1 MNNSTN
7 GKRTDS
13 EVDTDRMTG
22 FLQKNVK
29 YISAGILVAALAAVI
44 AVTATG
50 NSKNSDDKDK
60 TEPDVKTEQS
70 AGDGA
75 DADAEENKA
84 EKEHEYEVDLP
95 EVKELVSTYYNSYA
109 AGDVDKLD
117 TIAQSLS
124 DMEKSYIKMMN
135 EYVESYNNI
144 KCYTKA
150 GLEEGSY
157 MASVAYDMKFHNV
170 EKELPGMDFFYI
182 RTDGEGKLYIDNL
195 YSYFNRETK
204 EQGLNENIEASIKEF
219 ENGEDV
225 KQLIQEYNDK
235 YGKAVE
241 EDADLQKMV
250 DTVKNAVEEWVNS
263 YTPQEETPEGEGEAS
278 ETPEGNGEDADTNED
293 NNGDA
298 ANEDNNDAANEDADN
313 EQPAD
318 TDNDDNTENTDNT
331 NNGTSGLNYVPEGTV
346 MTASARYN
354 VRASMDESAELLGTV
369 IEGDSI
375 KVILSYAEGWTKV
388 EWNNKTG
395 YIRTDLLLNN

>member
-13 EVDTDRMTG
+13 EVDTNKITN
-22 FLQKNVK
+22 FCQKNVK
-29 YISAGILVAALAAVI
+29 YISAGILVVALAVVI
-44 AVTATG
+44 AITATG
-50 NSKNSDDKDK
+50 GKGADDNEK
-60 TEPDVKTEQS
+60 TEPEVKTEQPAEDEAKEDVKEDVKENEPE
-70 AGDGA
+70 AG
-75 DADAEENKA
+75 
-84 EKEHEYEVDLP
+84 HEYEVDLP
-95 EVKELVSTYYNSYA
+95 EVKDLVSTYYNSYA

-170 EKELPGMDFFYI
+170 ERELPGMDFFYI
-182 RTDGEGKLYIDNL
+182 RTNEEGKLFIDNL
-195 YSYFNRETK
+195 YSYFNRETQ
-204 EQGLNENIEASIKEF
+204 EQGLNDSIEASIKAF
-219 ENGEDV
+219 EEGDDV

-235 YGKAVE
+235 YSKAVA

-250 DTVKNAVEEWVNS
+250 DTVKKAVEDWVNS
-263 YTPQEETPEGEGEAS
+263 YTPQEETPETDTDGESAEA
-278 ETPEGNGEDADTNED
+278 PEDNGEDANTDEA

-298 ANEDNNDAANEDADN
+298 ANENADN

-318 TDNDDNTENTDNT
+318 TEETDNTDNTDST
-331 NNGTSGLNYVPEGTV
+331 NNGTSGINYVPEGTV
-346 MTASARYN
+346 MTASGGYN
-354 VRASMDESAELLGTV
+354 VRASMNESAELLGTTV
-369 IEGDSI
+369 AGDTI

-388 EWNNKTG
+388 EWNSKTG